1 MLHCYRIFV
10 FISFLVSRTV
20 HILNCTLKL
29 HLIQSK
35 MSGEKKKEG
44 PLIYVYDSALHYQF
58 FCSQCYH
65 LKLVGWS
72 FVPNLFFRISKNC
85 FNDGFNYECIYRIYD
100 PISLW
105 VISLHSQRRIETIPS
120 EEISSII
127 YDPLLFHSFIRL
139 CRNEE

>member
-1 MLHCYRIFV
+1 MLHCYSIFV

-35 MSGEKKKEG
+35 MSGEKEKEG

-72 FVPNLFFRISKNC
+72 FVPNFF
-85 FNDGFNYECIYRIYD
+85 FGFPKIALMMGLIMNAF
-100 PISLW
+100 
-105 VISLHSQRRIETIPS
+105 TGFMIPFLYGS
-120 EEISSII
+120 
-127 YDPLLFHSFIRL
+127 FHFIL
-139 CRNEE
+139 NEELRLFPPRKYLQ